1 MMNVLC
7 SMICFILFLLLGDV
21 LMFINIRFFVL
32 LPWFL
37 IYLFLLKGVYK
48 TANCKALEAKDF
60 LCTLLF
66 TVVSA
71 ALLSYLNISMSL
83 HTYAYLYLMSFISLL
98 VYIDDIRFKSLM

>member
-7 SMICFILFLLLGDV
+7 SMICFVLFLLLGDV
-21 LMFINIRFFVL
+21 LMFINTRFFVL
-32 LPWFL
+32 L
-37 IYLFLLKGVYK
+37 LLKGVYK

-66 TVVSA
+66 TIVSA
-71 ALLSYLNISMSL
+71 ALLSFLNISMSL